1 MISGESIVSK
11 GPWLIG
17 IVGGS
22 GSGKTSVALAL
33 FQKLKDEGV
42 TPTLLDLDAY
52 YNPKEVN
59 KNKFAPDPINY
70 DHPMSLDVELM
81 ANHLSELKK
90 GHSIQKPIYDFTI
103 SDRKGWDTPMSA
115 KEVVILEGLL
125 LFALPE
131 IRNQLDVKVFVDTD
145 SDIRLI
151 RRLNRDINTRKR
163 TFESVIKQYEFSV
176 RPMHLEF
183 VEPSKRWADI
193 IIPVGVENLT
203 ALDMLFH
210 HVLARIIQKG
220 HST

>member
-1 MISGESIVSK
+1 MLSGDSTMNI

-22 GSGKTSVALAL
+22 GSGKTSVAKAL
-33 FQKLKDEGV
+33 FQKLKEEGV
-42 TPTLLDLDAY
+42 SPTLLDLDAY

-70 DHPMSLDVELM
+70 DHPKALDAELM
-81 ANHLSELKK
+81 ANHLSQLKL
-90 GHSIQKPIYDFTI
+90 GQAIQKPLYDFTV
-103 SDRKGWDTPMSA
+103 SDRKGWDAPMSA

-131 IRNQLDVKVFVDTD
+131 IRNQLDVKVFVETD
-145 SDIRLI
+145 PDIRLI
-151 RRLNRDINTRKR
+151 RRLNRDMNERKR
-163 TFESVIKQYEFSV
+163 TFESVIRQYEFSV

-193 IIPVGVENLT
+193 IIPVGVENVT

-210 HVLARIIQKG
+210 HVLARIKK
-220 HST
+220 